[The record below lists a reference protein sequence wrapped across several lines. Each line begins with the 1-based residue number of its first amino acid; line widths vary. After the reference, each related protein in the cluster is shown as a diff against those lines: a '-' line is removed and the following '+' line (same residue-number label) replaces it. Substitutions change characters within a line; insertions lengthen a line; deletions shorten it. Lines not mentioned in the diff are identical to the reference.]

1 MDGSTET
8 TTDGAVAPAG
18 DIAMSTIQVAAEA
31 RKAIALLVA
40 LMPHLWCNLARFV
53 GPSSDCAEGD
63 RRGKLVGSTSVGLT
77 AAPSD
82 RSHRLDATAGPPRAQ
97 SMGASRGR

>member
-1 MDGSTET
+1 MPD
-8 TTDGAVAPAG
+8 D
-18 DIAMSTIQVAAEA
+18 AAEQSPTDPP
-31 RKAIALLVA
+31 RSTVA
-40 LMPHLWCNLARFV
+40 LMPHRWCSLARFV

-63 RRGKLVGSTSVGLT
+63 RRGKLVGSTSVGLA